1 MFVYGIEWIVYN
13 REEEFRLLQMILSI
27 LRLPVSES
35 NRAALI
41 LSDRCQYIAHE
52 EVAVS
57 PDEVASLHVL

>member
-1 MFVYGIEWIVYN
+1 MTV
-13 REEEFRLLQMILSI
+13 ST
-27 LRLPVSES
+27 LRLPLILSQLPLSES
-35 NRAALI
+35 NRAVLI